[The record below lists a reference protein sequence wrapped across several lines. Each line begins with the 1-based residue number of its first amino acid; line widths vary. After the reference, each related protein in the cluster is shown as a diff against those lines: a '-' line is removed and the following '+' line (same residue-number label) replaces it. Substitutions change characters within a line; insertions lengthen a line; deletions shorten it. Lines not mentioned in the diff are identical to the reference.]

1 MSAQV
6 HDLGY
11 REYDGV
17 RAGVRHAM
25 TSLGVHAGQRV
36 LGLKRSARHKI
47 LPAIVLVIAFIPAIV
62 FVGMAAF
69 LPESTII
76 EDEILPTYADYY
88 GFIQFTAIFLFASF
102 VAPEAICTDR
112 RTGMMALYLAS
123 PLNRTTYIV
132 SKVAA
137 VMVVLLTITLLPLV
151 FLLAAYSL
159 AGSGPD
165 GIGEFVEV
173 LVRISAAGLLV
184 GAYFAALTSAVS
196 STTPRRGIASA
207 AIVMTLFVP
216 LFVTAAILES
226 TDIADE
232 FGLLSLFELPFRSA
246 QWLLDGEV
254 TPDRG
259 LQQVSGPLA
268 LLVTIGAAA
277 VMAAF
282 TWWRY
287 QRLEVER

>member
-11 REYDGV
+11 REYDGE

-76 EDEILPTYADYY
+76 EEEILPTYADYY

-151 FLLAAYSL
+151 FLLVAYSL

-173 LVRISAAGLLV
+173 LLRISAAGLLV
-184 GAYFAALTSAVS
+184 GGYFAALTSAVS

-254 TPDRG
+254 TTDRG
-259 LQQVSGPLA
+259 LQQVSGPVA
-268 LLVTIGAAA
+268 LLVTVGAAA
-277 VMAAF
+277 AMATF

-287 QRLEVER
+287 QRLEVDR